1 MPVANN
7 ILTGAI
13 LAPLLAILSAL
24 SLTSLQRGLEY
35 ISHLAKTP
43 QKGVLRD
50 LKPYIKQV
58 DTVLER
64 IFAGQKFSVTTTN
77 ILLMAV
83 VILLLALLLEGSE
96 KPKKVQVVKK
106 AAEKSD

>member
-35 ISHLAKTP
+35 ISHVAKSP
-43 QKGVLRD
+43 QK
-50 LKPYIKQV
+50 
-58 DTVLER
+58 
-64 IFAGQKFSVTTTN
+64 
-77 ILLMAV
+77 
-83 VILLLALLLEGSE
+83 
-96 KPKKVQVVKK
+96 
-106 AAEKSD
+106 